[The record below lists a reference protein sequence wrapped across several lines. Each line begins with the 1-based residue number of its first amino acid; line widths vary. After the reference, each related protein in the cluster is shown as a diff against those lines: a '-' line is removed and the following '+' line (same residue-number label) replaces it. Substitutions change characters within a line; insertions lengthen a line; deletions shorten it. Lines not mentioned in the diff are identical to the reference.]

1 VEGEGEEG
9 SGEERGEEEM
19 EGMDGEKEKEEEE
32 DDDEGFTMDM
42 MLKSLNIELDVI
54 GFDKKEQRWV
64 D

>member
-1 VEGEGEEG
+1 
-9 SGEERGEEEM
+9 M